1 MNVNAYT
8 GGMAAG
14 ENFEFI
20 FRPEAK
26 IDHAILFFDE
36 CETRE
41 NMEATMLTCY

>member
-8 GGMAAG
+8 EGMAAG

-20 FRPEAK
+20 FREAE

-41 NMEATMLTCY
+41 NMEATTLTCY